1 MFVYV
6 HLAHLFLQKSKTRYM
21 KGTISTLLVGIVIG
35 ILIAPEKGSVIRQ
48 KIVDLIDD
56 LSEAGH
62 HLAEK
67 PGESGLSSDL
77 S

>member
-1 MFVYV
+1 
-6 HLAHLFLQKSKTRYM
+6 M
-21 KGTISTLLVGIVIG
+21 KGTITTLLVGIVIG
-35 ILIAPEKGSVIRQ
+35 ILIAPEKGSVIRR

-56 LSEAGH
+56 LTEAGQ

-67 PGESGLSSDL
+67 PDNSGMSSDL